1 MSEIQIT
8 RPHSLAPGEAKRRVE
23 RVVEDLRGK
32 YSITSEWESDTRMS
46 ISAMGVSGH
55 IEVGIEEIAV
65 AVDKSFW
72 VPVSDEQL
80 EAAINRAL
88 DKGLA

>member
-8 RPHSLAPGEAKRRVE
+8 RSHSLAPNEAKRRVE
-23 RVVEDLRGK
+23 QVVEDLRGK

-55 IEVGIEEIAV
+55 IEVGTEEIAV